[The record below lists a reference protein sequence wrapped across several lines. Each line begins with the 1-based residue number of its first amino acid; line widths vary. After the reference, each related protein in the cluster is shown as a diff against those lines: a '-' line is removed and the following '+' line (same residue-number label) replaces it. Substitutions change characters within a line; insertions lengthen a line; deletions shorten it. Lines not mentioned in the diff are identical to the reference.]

1 MKDAAKIAGRE
12 IAKKRLESNYKR
24 DEMVAISSA
33 DFAPKEED
41 KPVGSNEKSLTD
53 ELNKS
58 SPSKSSTTSKTI

>member
-33 DFAPKEED
+33 DFAHNQEEEKPKD
-41 KPVGSNEKSLTD
+41 KDKKT
-53 ELNKS
+53 S
-58 SPSKSSTTSKTI
+58 SES